1 MKKINIPNIVTLIR
15 IILVAV
21 SIFFIRSNHFFIFYI
36 LAGLSDV
43 VDGFLA
49 RKLKQETILGAQLD
63 SFSDFFL
70 FSITIIWISVN
81 KNELVLGYITILI
94 VLFVIKLI
102 VIFINYFKYKKMFIV
117 HTIGNKALG
126 FLIFLIPVITNFVN
140 DIYYF
145 FVLVFASLVI
155 LEELMISIKYND
167 FNINRKSFFIDKDR

>member
-70 FSITIIWISVN
+70 FSI
-81 KNELVLGYITILI
+81 
-94 VLFVIKLI
+94 
-102 VIFINYFKYKKMFIV
+102 
-117 HTIGNKALG
+117 
-126 FLIFLIPVITNFVN
+126 
-140 DIYYF
+140 
-145 FVLVFASLVI
+145 
-155 LEELMISIKYND
+155 
-167 FNINRKSFFIDKDR
+167 